1 MAGQD
6 FLSAFKNLC
15 SRWNSRTFHLSKVAH
30 LVADDIGIYVL
41 CLNGTGQVTSE
52 RYRFSPIHSPAVNGI
67 QYAAGEHVNF

>member
-1 MAGQD
+1 M
-6 FLSAFKNLC
+6 
-15 SRWNSRTFHLSKVAH
+15 FHLSKVAH